1 MNKEIYNTKIK
12 RINDQKINNYESIF
26 LKKIQFKNRKSI
38 YISQNMHKQIV
49 DIAWTISSGE
59 MSIGAYIE
67 NVMNYH
73 FETHKEEINA
83 LIDKINLR
91 FLTSRSL

>member
-1 MNKEIYNTKIK
+1 MNKKIYNTKMR
-12 RINDQKINNYESIF
+12 RINDEKINNYESIF
-26 LKKIQFKNRKSI
+26 LKKIEFKNRKSI
-38 YISQNMHKQIV
+38 YLSQNRHKQIA

-67 NVMNYH
+67 NVMNHH

-83 LIDKINLR
+83 LIDKRNLK